1 MTDYWTKDDLLADR
15 DINEKLDQL
24 PSDDELQE
32 TVEHIQKRNI
42 DVTVFDAPDEVR
54 EYLISLI
61 PRGASVMNGH
71 STTLQEI
78 GFTDAL
84 ENNGEFEY
92 LAPSIRALEDAEE
105 RREARRK
112 SVSTDVFFDGVN
124 AIASTGELVGVNGKG
139 TSLGAWPYPAD
150 RLVLVSG
157 TNKIVPTLDDAMDR
171 VREVA
176 YPLED
181 ARVEAAQNHGSV
193 IGKWMIYE
201 HEKRDD
207 RTELVL
213 IDGTFGF

>member
-1 MTDYWTKDDLLADR
+1 MTDYQTKDELLADR
-15 DINEKLDQL
+15 DINEELDQL
-24 PSDDELQE
+24 PSDEELQE
-32 TVEHIQKRNI
+32 TVENIQKRNI
-42 DVTVFDAPDEVR
+42 DVTVFDVPDEAR
-54 EYLISLI
+54 DYLISLI

-84 ENNGEFEY
+84 ENTDNVEY

-105 RREARRK
+105 RREARRT
-112 SVSTDVFFDGVN
+112 SVTTDVFFDGVN

-150 RLVLVSG
+150 HLVLVSG

-181 ARVEAAQNHGSV
+181 ARVESAQNHGSV

-201 HEKRDD
+201 YEKRDD
-207 RTELVL
+207 RTELVI